1 MEILLMIFAV
11 IAPFVLAILSKTNPD
26 LIFRSRNGKT
36 INDDTKRFFF
46 VFCIIFGMMSLS
58 VFVITSIPALAKI
71 KSQVSI
77 CIVMAATALM
87 LFMMW
92 RFNIVKGNGR
102 FKSVR
107 YFLGILLCVFMAV
120 FYCIVSHNELNVSVN
135 ENVIEIDGTNPMTIP
150 MSDIQSIRIVQTL
163 PETESDSCCMAVE
176 GSEPPYVEV
185 RTDDKTYYLNK
196 NSPEKTMKLILA
208 LENIA
213 EDKFI
218 NAE

>member
-1 MEILLMIFAV
+1 METLLMAFV
-11 IAPFVLAILSKTNPD
+11 IIVPFVLAILSKTNPD
-26 LIFRSRNGKT
+26 LIFKSRNGKT

-46 VFCIIFGMMSLS
+46 VFCIIFGMMFLS

-87 LFMMW
+87 LFLMW
-92 RFNIVKGNGR
+92 KCNIGKGNGR

-150 MSDIQSIRIVQTL
+150 MSDIQSIKIVQTL
-163 PETESDSCCMAVE
+163 PETE
-176 GSEPPYVEV
+176 
-185 RTDDKTYYLNK
+185 
-196 NSPEKTMKLILA
+196 
-208 LENIA
+208 
-213 EDKFI
+213 
-218 NAE
+218 

>member
-1 MEILLMIFAV
+1 METLLMAFV
-11 IAPFVLAILSKTNPD
+11 IIVPFVLAILSKTNPD
-26 LIFRSRNGKT
+26 LIFKNRNGKT

-46 VFCIIFGMMSLS
+46 VFCIIFGMMFLL
-58 VFVITSIPALAKI
+58 VFTISSIPALAKI

-120 FYCIVSHNELNVSVN
+120 FYCIVSHNEINVSVN

-150 MSDIQSIRIVQTL
+150 MSDIQSIKIVQTL
-163 PETESDSCCMAVE
+163 PETESTSCCMAVE

-185 RTDDKTYYLNK
+185 RTAGKTYYLNK
-196 NSPEKTMKLILA
+196 YSSEKTMELILA